1 MKRINLTESQWL
13 ELDSAATNIAKSIQ
27 QKLPSDWKL
36 NVGDIKSRVYDSY
49 IATLNSY
56 DPTKNTSPVAY
67 CLMFAKNST
76 YSALIDE
83 YKRLKQQDDLYV
95 AGELDDGHDDDRC
108 RHKHGIAEIS
118 HNMQFP
124 MEELENKDACDKLY
138 KKANKVDQMIFDMV
152 KEGKSYDCI
161 AKELGFASKMQIMR
175 RLKKYQEAE

>member
-36 NVGDIKSRVYDSY
+36 NISDIKSRVYDSY

-76 YSALIDE
+76 YSALIAE
-83 YKRLKQQDDLYV
+83 YKHLKQQDDLYV
-95 AGELDDGHDDDRC
+95 IGELDDGDDDNSC
-108 RHKHGIAEIS
+108 RHKHGTAEV
-118 HNMQFP
+118 P
-124 MEELENKDACDKLY
+124 
-138 KKANKVDQMIFDMV
+138 
-152 KEGKSYDCI
+152 YDT
-161 AKELGFASKMQIMR
+161 
-175 RLKKYQEAE
+175 